1 MNTVTTGE
9 IFKKAIVFEELS
21 HTFYKRLQEVVLDE
35 MTKNTL
41 DYLSREELKHKEI
54 LEGYLQGK
62 FSGYMLGMAQA
73 HDSKIVEAFQTPPI
87 VPDLLQKDAFLLAAE
102 REKHSHEF
110 YSNLAALHPAGETR
124 EIFLELAREEL
135 AHKEKVEYLY
145 VNAAFPQTSGG

>member
-1 MNTVTTGE
+1 MNTVTTEE

-41 DYLSREELKHKEI
+41 DYLAREELKHKEI

-62 FSGYMLGMAQA
+62 FSGFTLGISQA
-73 HDSKIVEAFQTPPI
+73 HDSKIVEAFQAPPV

-110 YSNLAALHPAGETR
+110 YSNLAALHPVGETR